1 MELDQI
7 IWHWELFTKRD
18 KVFLMPAIARI
29 GVAIDAELLER
40 FDSLIEQRGYTNR
53 SEAFRDLIRD
63 RLVTAAVEKPG
74 ELVVGTVTLIYDH
87 HFRTL
92 PEKLMDIQHNFHD
105 FVIST
110 THAHLDHNT
119 CLEVLIVKGS
129 SKEVR
134 KLADLLIGTKG
145 VRHGRLVMSSP
156 STVLSQT
163 A

>member
-1 MELDQI
+1 M
-7 IWHWELFTKRD
+7 
-18 KVFLMPAIARI
+18 AGIARI
-29 GVAIDAELLER
+29 GVAIDEELLKR
-40 FDSLIEQRGYTNR
+40 FDAFIEQHGYTNR

-63 RLVTAAVEKPG
+63 HLVSAAVEKPG

-87 HFRTL
+87 HFRAL
-92 PEKLMDIQHNFHD
+92 PEKLMEIQHQFHD
-105 FVIST
+105 SVIST

-129 SKEVR
+129 SEDVR
-134 KLADLLIGTKG
+134 ALADLLIGVKG

-156 STVLSQT
+156 STVLLQT